1 MIHLTIDYVVAE
13 LNRYMRARTGLAQ
26 DRVVAAALVTPDGEL
41 NKDAKDMVVVEVVN
55 VEEDRVYHS
64 VETFSRRPDGT
75 SEVIKP
81 EVRVNL
87 YVLFVGNFG
96 KYGEALKAVSLV
108 ISFFQHRHAFDYATV
123 PGLQGRKGRIA
134 LELFSATF
142 EQQNHL
148 WGTLGA
154 KYMPSV
160 LYKIGMVDIRDE
172 VVEGEVAPLEQ
183 ILVNEQAE

>member
-1 MIHLTIDYVVAE
+1 MIHFTIDYVVSE
-13 LNRYMRARTGLAQ
+13 LNSYMRSRTGLAE
-26 DRVVAAALVTPDGEL
+26 DRVVAVALFTQDGQP
-41 NKDAKDMVVVEVVN
+41 NKDAKEKVVVEVVN

-96 KYGEALKAVSLV
+96 QYSEALKAVSLV
-108 ISFFQHRHAFDYATV
+108 IGFFQHRHAFDYATV
-123 PGLQGRKGRIA
+123 PGLQGRKGRIS
-134 LELFSATF
+134 LELFSPTF

-148 WGTLGA
+148 WGALGA

-160 LYKIGMVDIRDE
+160 LYKVGMVDIRDE
-172 VVEGEVAPLEQ
+172 VVEGEVAPVEQ
-183 ILVNEQAE
+183 VLINEQAQ